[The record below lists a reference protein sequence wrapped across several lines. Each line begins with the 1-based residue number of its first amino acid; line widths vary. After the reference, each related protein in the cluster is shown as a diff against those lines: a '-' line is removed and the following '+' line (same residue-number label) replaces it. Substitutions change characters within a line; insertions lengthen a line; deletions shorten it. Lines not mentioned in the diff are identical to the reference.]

1 MRHAASVLLCGLLL
15 AGGAPGGM
23 AVETVPQDRIEASRA
38 VAGSFAAELKEALT
52 KEMAA
57 GGPIAAV
64 DVCKEMAPQIAARA
78 SEKTGWD
85 VARTSLKPRN
95 PSNGPDGWEA
105 EMLQAFADRK
115 AAGEDPA
122 KLEASAIAEDG
133 GQKRFRYMKA
143 IPTASMCLAC
153 HGTDIDPELRAHLDE
168 LYPEDAA
175 VGYRVGDIRGAFT
188 ITQPM

>member
-1 MRHAASVLLCGLLL
+1 MS
-15 AGGAPGGM
+15 GM
-23 AVETVPQDRIEASRA
+23 AAETAPQERIEASRA

-64 DVCKEMAPQIAARA
+64 DVCKQMAPQIAARA
-78 SEKTGWD
+78 SEKTGWE
-85 VARTSLKPRN
+85 VGRTSLKPRN
-95 PSNGPDGWEA
+95 PSNAPDVWEA
-105 EMLQAFADRK
+105 EMLQAFAERK

-122 KLEASAIAEDG
+122 KLEAWTIAGDR

-143 IPTASMCLAC
+143 IPTASLCLAC
-153 HGTDIDPELRAHLDE
+153 HGTDIEPELRAHLDK

-175 VGYRVGDIRGAFT
+175 VGYREGEIRGAFT

>member
-1 MRHAASVLLCGLLL
+1 MRHAASFLMCGLLL
-15 AGGAPGGM
+15 AGGPVSGIAAEDAPQ
-23 AVETVPQDRIEASRA
+23 ARAEASRA

-52 KEMAA
+52 KAMAS
-57 GGPIAAV
+57 GGPIGAV

-95 PSNGPDGWEA
+95 PANAPDGWEA
-105 EMLQAFADRK
+105 ETLQAFAARK

-122 KLEASAIAEDG
+122 KLEAWAIAEDG
-133 GQKRFRYMKA
+133 GRKQFRYMKA

-153 HGTDIDPELRAHLDE
+153 HATDIEPELRAHLDT

-175 VGYRVGDIRGAFT
+175 VGYREGDIRGAFT

>member
-1 MRHAASVLLCGLLL
+1 MRHAASALMFGLLL
-15 AGGAPGGM
+15 AGGSWSAT
-23 AVETVPQDRIEASRA
+23 AAEDAAQARIEASRA
-38 VAGSFAAELKEALT
+38 VSGSFAAELKEALT
-52 KEMAA
+52 KEMAT

-78 SEKTGWD
+78 SEKTGWT

-95 PSNGPDGWEA
+95 PASAPDPWEA
-105 EMLQAFADRK
+105 ETLQAFAARK

-122 KLEASAIAEDG
+122 KLEAWTIADDG
-133 GQKRFRYMKA
+133 GRKRFRYMKA

-153 HGTDIDPELRAHLDE
+153 HGTDIDPELRAHLDT

-175 VGYRVGDIRGAFT
+175 VGYREGDIRGAFT

>member
-1 MRHAASVLLCGLLL
+1 MAAED
-15 AGGAPGGM
+15 APQ
-23 AVETVPQDRIEASRA
+23 ARIEASRA
-38 VAGSFAAELKEALT
+38 VSASFAAELKEALT
-52 KEMAA
+52 KAMTA
-57 GGPIAAV
+57 GGPIGAV

-78 SEKTGWD
+78 SEKTGWA

-95 PSNGPDGWEA
+95 PANGPDEWEA
-105 EMLQAFADRK
+105 ETLQAFAARK

-122 KLEASAIAEDG
+122 KLEAWAFAEDG
-133 GQKRFRYMKA
+133 GQKQFRYMKA

-153 HGTDIDPELRAHLDE
+153 HGTDIEPKLRAHLDT

-175 VGYRVGDIRGAFT
+175 VGYREGDIRGAFT